1 MKTTV
6 LIILLFLCAE
16 PGYSQ
21 GQNKTPTEEPQT
33 DTIVI
38 HHTSSKPG
46 ITWQK
51 LSAIQKK
58 TLYTADPNNPD
69 PNSVLILGEE
79 YHSEHFRKVGKKKI
93 EVYYAYHYLIR
104 TNGKAERLLED
115 EDIGWH
121 SNNWETNERSIAIC
135 LDGDYSKNPP
145 PEKMLKAVGRLLK
158 RYSKEYDLKKILA
171 HGDIRQTECP
181 GSWYRSKNKSNL
193 TGRERILKYA
203 GIKDKLE

>member
-6 LIILLFLCAE
+6 LNIFLFLCIHIN
-16 PGYSQ
+16 YSQ
-21 GQNKTPTEEPQT
+21 GQNKTPVAEPET

-38 HHTSSKPG
+38 HHTATKPG

-79 YHSEHFRKVGKKKI
+79 YHSQHYRKIGKKKI
-93 EVYYAYHYLIR
+93 EVYYAYHFLIR
-104 TNGKAERLLED
+104 EDGKAERLLED
-115 EDIGWH
+115 DDIGWH
-121 SNNWETNERSIAIC
+121 SNKWEINERSIAIC

-145 PEKMLKAVGRLLK
+145 PEIMLKTIGRLIK
-158 RYSKEYDLKKILA
+158 KYSEDYDLKKLLA
-171 HGDIRQTECP
+171 HGDIRKTDCP
-181 GSWYRSKNKSNL
+181 GSWYHTKNKSNL

-203 GIKDKLE
+203 RIKNKLE